1 MCLIPAARGYPGGHD
16 YVGETT
22 GRWALV
28 FATMRRKR
36 RSAKL
41 KNELGQ
47 GMDHFKRAATLAAQ
61 ETSSTVGPRLN
72 AARDRV
78 QPAVSQ
84 ARDVASS
91 GWGSA
96 VATITPLAT
105 AVADNVLSAKRE
117 TVKVGRKQAK
127 VNKKQAAKLEKRAN
141 KVLSRR
147 QSSGRKSKLFG
158 LALIGAAVGVGA
170 AVVLRKRQQA
180 QWDEYDPSPAAAEV
194 EGAED
199 AAFEPLPPVTDTAPT
214 LLADNPEVA
223 RQKP

>member
-1 MCLIPAARGYPGGHD
+1 M
-16 YVGETT
+16 
-22 GRWALV
+22 

-47 GMDHFKRAATLAAQ
+47 SVDHFKRAATIAAQ
-61 ETSSTVGPRLN
+61 ETSSTVGPKLN

-84 ARDVASS
+84 ARDAASS

-105 AVADNVLSAKRE
+105 AVADNVLQAKRE
-117 TVKVGRKQAK
+117 TAKTGRKQAK
-127 VNKKQAAKLEKRAN
+127 VSKKKARKLEKRAN
-141 KVLSRR
+141 KVLGRQ

-158 LALIGAAVGVGA
+158 IALIGAAVGVGA
-170 AVVLRKRQQA
+170 AYVLRRRQQA
-180 QWDEYDPSPAAAEV
+180 QWDEYDPSPVTTEP
-194 EGAED
+194 EGADD
-199 AAFEPLPPVTDTAPT
+199 AAFEPLPPASETAPST
-214 LLADNPEVA
+214 IADNPTVA
-223 RQKP
+223 RQKL